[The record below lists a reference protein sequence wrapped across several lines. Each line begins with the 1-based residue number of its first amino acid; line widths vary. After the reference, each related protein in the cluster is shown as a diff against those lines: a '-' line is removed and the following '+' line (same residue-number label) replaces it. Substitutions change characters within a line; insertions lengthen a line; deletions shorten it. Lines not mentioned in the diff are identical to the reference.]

1 MLYCNTRQETGT
13 ELVGA
18 DKTVSNER
26 FKKLFDMS
34 GALVCACV
42 CVCVCVLAGE
52 V

>member
-1 MLYCNTRQETGT
+1 
-13 ELVGA
+13 VGA
-18 DKTVSNER
+18 DKTVINER

-42 CVCVCVLAGE
+42 CVYVCVLADD